1 MKARSIYLLMAAQL
15 LCLAGFST
23 HASEEPRF
31 DVTVADAPARAFFDG
46 LVDGTPYN
54 LVLEPGDTV
63 PITLKL
69 KNVTLL
75 EVLDA
80 VRDAYGYDYR
90 RISSGFL
97 VTPPSLQTRLYQ
109 LNYIDLERRGTSRMR
124 VASGQVGQSSSTN
137 QVQGGSPAVDSS
149 QTSGLSEPPG
159 SVFGDGTVNGRGA
172 SQVREIT
179 GTSVSTRSSSD
190 FWRDLEVSLHGLVG
204 SAPGR
209 SVMINAQSGIV
220 AVRALPRELRD
231 VTEFLQTLQNV
242 STRQV
247 VLEAK
252 ILEVELSDGFQAGIN
267 WAAIGHN
274 GSQTYSAFQTGP
286 QNGFNSTNLLNQP
299 SQPITV
305 GPGNA
310 LTSTVT
316 NSLGG
321 AFALAVNAADFSTY
335 IELLGTQGKTR
346 VLSSPRVSTL
356 NNQKAVIKS
365 GSDQYFVI
373 GVSTNT
379 LVGTSS
385 STNLNVD
392 LAPFFSGVALD
403 VTPQIS
409 ADGDVILHIHPTVSQ
424 VTSNVQQLTVNGVA
438 DSLPLALSQV
448 RESDSVVKAKSGQ
461 LIVIGG
467 LMQTT
472 RTEQVYKLP
481 GLGDI
486 PLVGNL
492 FRSTQRT
499 EVHSELVIL
508 LRPIVIDNDEQWQQV
523 TGEPLDRAKKLDPKA
538 LVDVR

>member
-1 MKARSIYLLMAAQL
+1 MKARSFFLLMVAQL
-15 LCLAGFST
+15 LCLAALST
-23 HASEEPRF
+23 HAAEEARF
-31 DVTVADAPARAFFDG
+31 DVAVADAPAREFFDG

-69 KNVTLL
+69 KNVTLM

-109 LNYIDLERRGTSRMR
+109 LNYIDMERRGTSRMR

-137 QVQGGSPAVDSS
+137 QPAGTPQGADAS
-149 QTSGLSEPPG
+149 QSSGLSEPPG
-159 SVFGDGTVNGRGA
+159 SVFSDGTVNGHGS

-190 FWRDLEVSLHGLVG
+190 FWHDLEISLQGLVG
-204 SAPGR
+204 PAPGR
-209 SVMINAQSGIV
+209 TVMINAQSGIV

-231 VTEFLQTLQNV
+231 VTEFLHTLQSV

-252 ILEVELSDGFQAGIN
+252 ILEVELSDAFQAGIN
-267 WAAIGHN
+267 WAAIGQN
-274 GSQTYSAFQTGP
+274 GNQTFSAFQTGP

-299 SQPITV
+299 SQPITLS
-305 GPGNA
+305 PGSA
-310 LTSTVT
+310 TTSAVT

-321 AFALAVNAADFSTY
+321 AFVLAVNTANFASY

-409 ADGDVILHIHPTVSQ
+409 ADGEVILHIHPTVSQ

-486 PLVGNL
+486 PVLGSL

-508 LRPIVIDNDEQWQQV
+508 LRPIVIDDDGQWKQLMD
-523 TGEPLDRAKKLDPKA
+523 EPLDRARKMDHKA
-538 LVDVR
+538 LTDVR